1 VSAGACGGEGRPA
14 LHAARPCARAA
25 PPAPR
30 PIPCRAPARAPCGA
44 PARALC
50 GAPARA
56 PCGAPPRAPCF
67 APACAPC
74 WSPPRALC
82 WDINTRIS
90 GPDSRP
96 TMPRIWPLT
105 PSEVAAERRNRALAV
120 LPERGWPSARKL
132 AHRPWATIATRATP
146 PAVAAPGSLSAND
159 GVDRATGSRATRRL
173 GRRGA
178 TKAPRTGPDYYAD
191 RVDDGVMATVK
202 GSFDL
207 AALARAVL
215 LPRGSDVFRSSSNRW
230 ASTKMGTVVLPY
242 SRDTMPRGRSVS
254 PTPPA

>member
-1 VSAGACGGEGRPA
+1 MLRDPAPVPRPPPPPNSV
-14 LHAARPCARAA
+14 LGPGPRSVRC
-25 PPAPR
+25 PAPR
-30 PIPCRAPARAPCGA
+30 SVLCPGLRSVLVPAPRSVLGYQH
-44 PARALC
+44 
-50 GAPARA
+50 
-56 PCGAPPRAPCF
+56 
-67 APACAPC
+67 
-74 WSPPRALC
+74 
-82 WDINTRIS
+82 TRIS

-146 PAVAAPGSLSAND
+146 PAVAAPGSLSANH
-159 GVDRATGSRATRRL
+159 GAAKCHGADRATGSRASRRL

-178 TKAPRTGPDYYAD
+178 TKALRTGPDYYAD